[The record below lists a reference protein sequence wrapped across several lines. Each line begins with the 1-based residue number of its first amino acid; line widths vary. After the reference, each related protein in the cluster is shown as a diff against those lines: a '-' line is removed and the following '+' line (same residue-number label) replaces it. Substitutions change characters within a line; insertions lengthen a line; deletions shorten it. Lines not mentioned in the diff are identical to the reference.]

1 MKLYELVSDFNEFM
15 ARVEEGDVPEE
26 AIVDTLESIELA
38 IEAKADN
45 LACFLKNLDAEIT
58 AIKIE
63 ENRLAERRR
72 SKEKTYARVKEYLA
86 ENLHRA
92 GVDKMETIRA
102 KITFRKS
109 ESVEIGDEDAFI
121 EWAEKERDELLTY
134 SAPGINRIAIKRAL
148 KGGDEIPGASIVI
161 SQNLQIK

>member
-58 AIKIE
+58 AIKTE

-86 ENLHRA
+86 ENLQRA
-92 GVDKMETIRA
+92 GIDKMETIRA

-109 ESVEIGDEDAFI
+109 EAVEVDKSFV
-121 EWAEKERDELLTY
+121 EWAEKGRDDLLTY
-134 SAPGINRIAIKRAL
+134 SAPKPNKSAIKEL
-148 KGGDEIPGASIVI
+148 LESGEEIPGARIVI
-161 SQNLQIK
+161 SQNLQLK